1 MSSRSSNIRAL
12 DGIRG
17 LAIIL
22 VLLHHF
28 EGCVPPSNIVIGS
41 LKATFN
47 FGWAGVDLFFALS
60 GFLITGILLDT
71 REANNYFG
79 AFYARRVLRI
89 FPLYYLVL
97 TLILV
102 AAALKHP
109 RPHGVPLAADQKL
122 YFLYLTNWL
131 ALWKGKWGPNM
142 LGHFWSLAVEEQFY
156 LIWPLC
162 VWLMVPRKL
171 TKLAISACVIAL
183 VVRIFWVAHTGPDQ
197 AIVMATVTRMDS
209 LLCGALGAVLFR
221 SAQALNFVRKWLPWV
236 AFVAILA
243 FIGCAGWFRVVHGPG
258 GELPFAETWGFSL
271 LALGFS
277 SLIVFAAASDGA
289 ATLLQRFLCNGLLT
303 DFGKYSYGIY
313 VYHVP
318 ILGACEFLIYKSFLK
333 SFVANFWFGAL
344 YFSVLFPVSFFVAK
358 LSYEQF
364 ERRFL
369 ALKRYFE
376 PNTSATPQLA
386 AEIGVQP
393 GN

>member
-1 MSSRSSNIRAL
+1 MSSRSFNIRAL

-22 VLLHHF
+22 VMLHHF
-28 EGCVPPSNIVIGS
+28 EGCIPSCNVAVGS
-41 LKATFN
+41 LKLIWSL
-47 FGWAGVDLFFALS
+47 GWVGVDLFFALS

-71 REANNYFG
+71 RQANNYFG

-89 FPLYYLVL
+89 FPLYYSVL
-97 TLILV
+97 TLVLV

-131 ALWKGKWGPNM
+131 ALWKGKWGPNI

-162 VWLMVPRKL
+162 VWLLVPRKL
-171 TKLAISACVIAL
+171 AKLAVSGSVIAL
-183 VVRIFWVAHTGPDQ
+183 LVRILWVEHTGPDQ
-197 AIVMATVTRMDS
+197 AIAMATVTRMDS
-209 LLCGALGAVLFR
+209 LLCGALGAILIR
-221 SAQALNFVRKWLPWV
+221 SAQTLNLVRKWLPGV

-243 FIGCAGWFRVVHGPG
+243 FVGSAVWLRVVHGPG
-258 GELPFAETWGFSL
+258 GELFFAETWGFSL
-271 LALGFS
+271 LAVGFS
-277 SLIVFAAASDGA
+277 ALVVLAAAGDGT
-289 ATLLQRFLCNGLLT
+289 ATLLQRLFRNGVLT

-318 ILGACEFLIYKSFLK
+318 ILGACEFVIHKSFPKSFLG
-333 SFVANFWFGAL
+333 NFWFGVL
-344 YFSVLFPVSFFVAK
+344 YFAFLFPVSFFVAK
-358 LSYEQF
+358 ISYEGF
-364 ERRFL
+364 ERHFL

-376 PNTSATPQLA
+376 PKISATPQLA
-386 AEIGVQP
+386 AEMGVQQSD
-393 GN
+393 

>member
-1 MSSRSSNIRAL
+1 MQAGSESST
-12 DGIRG
+12 
-17 LAIIL
+17 
-22 VLLHHF
+22 VL
-28 EGCVPPSNIVIGS
+28 
-41 LKATFN
+41 
-47 FGWAGVDLFFALS
+47 GVS
-60 GFLITGILLDT
+60 
-71 REANNYFG
+71 
-79 AFYARRVLRI
+79 
-89 FPLYYLVL
+89 FPL
-97 TLILV
+97 
-102 AAALKHP
+102 LK
-109 RPHGVPLAADQKL
+109 RA
-122 YFLYLTNWL
+122 
-131 ALWKGKWGPNM
+131 
-142 LGHFWSLAVEEQFY
+142 
-156 LIWPLC
+156 
-162 VWLMVPRKL
+162 
-171 TKLAISACVIAL
+171 
-183 VVRIFWVAHTGPDQ
+183 
-197 AIVMATVTRMDS
+197 
-209 LLCGALGAVLFR
+209 
-221 SAQALNFVRKWLPWV
+221 
-236 AFVAILA
+236 
-243 FIGCAGWFRVVHGPG
+243 
-258 GELPFAETWGFSL
+258 GFSL